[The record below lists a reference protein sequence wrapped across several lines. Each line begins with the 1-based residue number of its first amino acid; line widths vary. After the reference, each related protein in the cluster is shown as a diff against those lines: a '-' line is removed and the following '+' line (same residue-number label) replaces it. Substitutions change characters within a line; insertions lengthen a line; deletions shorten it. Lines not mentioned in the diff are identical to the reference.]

1 MRRKALLLCIIFCL
15 PLIATSLFAETDI
28 LGWGKAKW
36 GMTQSQ
42 LKKLYEIE
50 KCTEFEGTLMCA
62 LIEKLNIQGHNFK
75 LVFTFDE
82 NSPSG
87 KLIKISMSSTA
98 TTLDE
103 NAFGSVLGLLVRKYG
118 QPDSKKSYSIAKTS
132 LWLKTSGQLEFQT
145 MFDRASPNSA
155 FVLCIIDYIA
165 VVSDANRL

>member
-1 MRRKALLLCIIFCL
+1 MLSDESESKKSKSKTNQSKSCQEPIIQKAIIRGA
-15 PLIATSLFAETDI
+15 I
-28 LGWGKAKW
+28 
-36 GMTQSQ
+36 
-42 LKKLYEIE
+42 
-50 KCTEFEGTLMCA
+50 
-62 LIEKLNIQGHNFK
+62 
-75 LVFTFDE
+75 E

-118 QPDSKKSYSIAKTS
+118 QPDSKKSFSIAKTS